1 MSHEPTTPVTQ
12 ALAAYAAAVH
22 AKDVEA
28 FTALYADDVH
38 VFDSWGQWQYSGI
51 GEWREM
57 AAGWFGSLGD
67 ERVEVEFRDVR
78 SSVGE
83 DVAFGHAAV
92 TFAGVSARGE
102 RLRSMTNRLTLS
114 LVKREG
120 VWKIVH
126 EHSSLPIDL
135 ESGKG
140 IFSR

>member
-1 MSHEPTTPVTQ
+1 MTHEPTPVTH

-38 VFDSWGQWQYSGI
+38 VFDSWGHWQYSGI
-51 GEWREM
+51 GEWRQM

-67 ERVEVEFRDVR
+67 ERVEVEFHDVR
-78 SSVGE
+78 SSIGA
-83 DVAFGHAAV
+83 DIAFGHAAV
-92 TFAGVSARGE
+92 TFTGVSAQGE
-102 RLRSMTNRLTLS
+102 RQRSMTNRLTLN
-114 LVKREG
+114 LAKQDG
-120 VWKIVH
+120 AWKIIH
-126 EHSSLPIDL
+126 EHSSLPIDM

>member
-1 MSHEPTTPVTQ
+1 MTHEPTPVTH
-12 ALAAYAAAVH
+12 ALAAFAAAVH

-38 VFDSWGQWQYSGI
+38 VFDSWGQWQYSDI

-67 ERVEVEFRDVR
+67 ERVEVEFHDVR
-78 SSVGE
+78 SSIGA
-83 DVAFGHAAV
+83 DIAFGHAAV
-92 TFAGVSARGE
+92 TFTGVSAQGE
-102 RLRSMTNRLTLS
+102 RQRSMTNRLTLN
-114 LVKREG
+114 LAKQDG
-120 VWKIVH
+120 AWKIIH
-126 EHSSLPIDL
+126 EHSSLPIDM